1 LTYQWNADGVAI
13 AGATA
18 STYTL
23 AATDVGQAI
32 TVTASYTDGEGT
44 AETVTSLPTGN
55 VEPAPVPTIS
65 STIDN
70 VTNFNVSSNLV
81 FTLSEEVTVTTGA
94 TVTIVNDGGAG
105 YRGENTVHTQVIT
118 LTAGMLD
125 ATGTIL
131 TINPDFDLDLS
142 NNYHVMFSDGAFD
155 SVATPGNVSAATADA
170 TVFNFSTVTPGT
182 HGIGT
187 VATEAVASQAMDAD
201 GNLIASSSWLDVQN
215 IGNNTGSVTQLGD
228 LSGGAYTLVFKN
240 YALVPGGPTGDSTD
254 GVAAYDTN
262 VGVINFGEDDLLYI
276 DGQAND
282 PAVQLFNAAYTAVV
296 DGSPG
301 GSVSGGIAGQ
311 NLLSFG
317 VAISDPSQNGSQAYI
332 LLGLEGNTTGIIYPD
347 IPSFATDWHNTTAP
361 VIMG

>member
-1 LTYQWNADGVAI
+1 
-13 AGATA
+13 
-18 STYTL
+18 
-23 AATDVGQAI
+23 
-32 TVTASYTDGEGT
+32 
-44 AETVTSLPTGN
+44 
-55 VEPAPVPTIS
+55 
-65 STIDN
+65 
-70 VTNFNVSSNLV
+70 
-81 FTLSEEVTVTTGA
+81 
-94 TVTIVNDGGAG
+94 
-105 YRGENTVHTQVIT
+105 
-118 LTAGMLD
+118 MLD